1 MGVGRVDASEQPGT
15 TLLRWARVNKSSL
28 ELVVDRSLYTDAVIF
43 RTCYLFTDR
52 CYLFLCLTAPG
63 EISVAFRAKKAQPD
77 LDSVAGEFGN
87 ELVNQ
92 KIRAELAEETKLIR
106 ELIVTQAFAEAD
118 LDRDKDS

>member
-1 MGVGRVDASEQPGT
+1 MGVGRVDASEQPST
-15 TLLRWARVNKSSL
+15 TLRWVRVNKDSL
-28 ELVVDRSLYTDAVIF
+28 QLVVDRNLYTDAVIF

-52 CYLFLCLTAPG
+52 CYLFLSLTAQG
-63 EISVAFRAKKAQPD
+63 EISVAFRAKQAQPD

-87 ELVNQ
+87 ELINQ

-118 LDRDKDS
+118 LDSDKDS